1 LLFDIVYVSSKYM
14 SGFLM
19 AHAKVFVL
27 LLLRI
32 VQLDFYNHLQVFQL
46 IEKLLLDIFFSVFS
60 VVM

>member
-1 LLFDIVYVSSKYM
+1 M